1 MKSDRSYYADI
12 QSDIIKRVAKM
23 SPEDRFA
30 RWLIN
35 LDGCDYSMYVLENG
49 AIGYVIPHQYDV
61 ISGINTMMPNMLSGV
76 APESVNSLVS
86 NTDLIECKVADTNIT
101 TVYNVRAAEL
111 RADGEEESIW
121 VNFKFFKKFYQQKE
135 NYSYKFSK
143 FGVKQSLYIFRGDVL
158 VAIIMAI
165 RKVGG

>member
-23 SPEDRFA
+23 SPIDRFG

-35 LDGCDYSMYVLENG
+35 LDGCDYSMYVMEDG
-49 AIGYVIPHQYDV
+49 AVGYVIPHQYDV
-61 ISGINTMMPNMLSGV
+61 ISGINAMMPNMLNGV
-76 APESVNSLVS
+76 APEYVSRLVN
-86 NTDLIECKVADTNIT
+86 NNDLIECNVVDVF
-101 TVYNVRAAEL
+101 TVDDVTVAEL
-111 RADGEEESIW
+111 RADGDAESIW
-121 VNFKFFKKFYQQKE
+121 VNFKFFKKFYPQGR
-135 NYSYKFSK
+135 NYCYKVSK

-165 RKVGG
+165 RQGI